1 MSYLDIYKKRITH
14 LGNDYQE
21 HAFKSGILE
30 FRRYLKYNQHTEKNL
45 SLFDQETIQFP
56 GVILTD
62 KEDEN
67 RVSQILLTK
76 LVEDGGPEL
85 KVGNLI
91 RWGNDEYPW
100 IIWRSTTSSYQPHQK
115 FYMVRC
121 NYEINWLDKDGML
134 HSSWIYLVGS
144 KDSKIKDNFR
154 TWHSV
159 ITPQPNKYINIMMP
173 HQLMELGT
181 EIMVMDEVWHLVDYD
196 QNSVPGV
203 IYMSFTET
211 NLNEQR
217 DSLED
222 KLANAD
228 KLANWEIQMLK
239 NQVVEANS
247 IIDLNYTIL
256 KNGVAQ
262 SVRPEISVDGNL
274 TLLDSGQ
281 IQVGA
286 TGSGSVTITYKG
298 ITQKQSIT
306 VGKTPAAKLVVN
318 CNEKLRVAS
327 EDNMI
332 KIENAS
338 ADSVIKFIFKDWEN
352 ENGVVEMPVKHL
364 IDLKSI
370 QTQHNVC
377 LFDANKNN
385 KLGKFILEIQY
396 NGNPVF
402 SKILQ
407 VVSLWQVI

>member
-1 MSYLDIYKKRITH
+1 MSYLDVYKARVGH
-14 LGNDYQE
+14 LGSNPQE
-21 HAFKSGILE
+21 RAYKSGILE
-30 FRRYLKYNQHTEKNL
+30 FRRYLKYNQHTEHNL
-45 SLFDQETIQFP
+45 IIDGQSDVFS

-76 LVEDGGPEL
+76 VIEDGGPEL
-85 KVGNLI
+85 KQGDLLW
-91 RWGNDEYPW
+91 WGEDKQPW
-100 IIWRSTTSSYQPHQK
+100 LLYRMTTSSYQPHQK

-121 NYEINWLDKDGML
+121 NYEIKWVDAEGML
-134 HSSWIYLVGS
+134 YKSWIYLLGS

-173 HQLMELGT
+173 HQLMPLGT
-181 EIMVMDEVWHLVDYD
+181 EVMVLDEVWTMVDYD
-196 QNSVPGV
+196 QNSVPGI

-262 SVRPEISVDGNL
+262 DVKPTIKVEGNL
-274 TLLDSGQ
+274 TLLENGQ
-281 IQVGA
+281 IQAAA
-286 TGSGSVTITYKG
+286 TGSGTIIIDYQG
-298 ITQKQSIT
+298 VSQKQTIT
-306 VGKTPAAKLVVN
+306 VGKTPAAKVVFVGDN
-318 CNEKLRVAS
+318 KIRVAS
-327 EDNMI
+327 TNEYI
-332 KIENAS
+332 LENAK
-338 ADSVIKFIFKDWEN
+338 ADVIFSIDDPKALVSFKADGNKCIIQAN
-352 ENGVVEMPVKHL
+352 EK
-364 IDLKSI
+364 
-370 QTQHNVC
+370 
-377 LFDANKNN
+377 N
-385 KLGKFILEIQY
+385 KLGTFTLIAKH
-396 NGNPVF
+396 NGYEY
-402 SKILQ
+402 SKTIQ